1 MNGSQSDD
9 ETVRHFSLLGNA
21 RRIASRPRLPR
32 ARRDG
37 SDGARA
43 TGDVSDASRDDS
55 RVVDIV
61 VVVVVVERRDFDCS
75 AQIGA
80 SKDC

>member
-37 SDGARA
+37 SDGAIA
-43 TGDVSDASRDDS
+43 NGDVSDASRDDS
-55 RVVDIV
+55 RVDIV

>member
-55 RVVDIV
+55 RVDI

>member
-55 RVVDIV
+55 RVVVV

>member
-21 RRIASRPRLPR
+21 RRIASRPRIPR

-55 RVVDIV
+55 RVYIV
-61 VVVVVVERRDFDCS
+61 VIVERRDFDCS